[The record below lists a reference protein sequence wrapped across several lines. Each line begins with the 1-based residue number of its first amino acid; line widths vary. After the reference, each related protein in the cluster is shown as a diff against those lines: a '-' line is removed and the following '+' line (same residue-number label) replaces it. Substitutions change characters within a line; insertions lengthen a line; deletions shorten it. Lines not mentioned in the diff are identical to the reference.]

1 MKANPGITVKFE
13 SFAVEQYATVLS
25 TALAAGKG
33 GDVIHTRAYGGLE
46 QFAKAGNWAVFTF
59 NPYGPNTSNPF
70 EAVPSPAPPSRL
82 HWLGTDSLGRDVYA
96 RMIYGAR
103 ISLLVGLSVAL
114 ISVVS
119 GAVVGLLAGYFSRFD
134 AIIMRLMDGIMA
146 IPSILLAI
154 ALVALLGSSVKVV
167 IIAIAIP
174 EIPRVTRLVRAVV
187 LSVRDLPFVEAARS
201 NGTRVAKLLRRHILP
216 STVAPLIVQA
226 TYICASAILTEAGLS
241 FLGAGTPPEFP
252 TWGNMIASSRA
263 AFSAKASGGQPT
275 VTSPAPTLSAP
286 RAASRAAPRDG
297 AVSVAAK
304 APAPSIRTRC
314 AFPVR
319 TRGIF

>member
-1 MKANPGITVKFE
+1 MATDPMTVRSKVGDFIRRNPTIVVGATLLTLIT
-13 SFAVEQYATVLS
+13 
-25 TALAAGKG
+25 LAALLAPFIAR
-33 GDVIHTRAYGGLE
+33 DPIAFEPINRLR
-46 QFAKAGNWAVFTF
+46 
-59 NPYGPNTSNPF
+59 GPSADF
-70 EAVPSPAPPSRL
+70 
-82 HWLGTDSLGRDVYA
+82 WLGTDSLGRDVYA

-103 ISLLVGLSVAL
+103 ISLLVGLLVAL
-114 ISVVS
+114 ISIIS
-119 GAVVGLLAGYFSRFD
+119 GAVIGLLAGYFSKVD
-134 AIIMRLMDGIMA
+134 AVVMRLMDGIMA

-216 STVAPLIVQA
+216 STIAPLIVQA

-252 TWGNMIASSRA
+252 TWGNMIASSRLYL
-263 AFSAKASGGQPT
+263 QI
-275 VTSPAPTLSAP
+275 APWTIFAP
-286 RAASRAAPRDG
+286 GICLALVVLAVNLLGDGLRDRLDPRISRRM
-297 AVSVAAK
+297 
-304 APAPSIRTRC
+304 
-314 AFPVR
+314 
-319 TRGIF
+319 

>member
-1 MKANPGITVKFE
+1 MATDPMTVRSKIGDFIRRNPTIVVGATLLTLIT
-13 SFAVEQYATVLS
+13 
-25 TALAAGKG
+25 LAALLAPFIAR
-33 GDVIHTRAYGGLE
+33 DPIAFEPINRLR
-46 QFAKAGNWAVFTF
+46 
-59 NPYGPNTSNPF
+59 GPSADF
-70 EAVPSPAPPSRL
+70 
-82 HWLGTDSLGRDVYA
+82 WLGTDSLGRDVYA

-114 ISVVS
+114 ISIIS
-119 GAVVGLLAGYFSRFD
+119 GAVIGLLAGYFSKVD
-134 AIIMRLMDGIMA
+134 AVVMRLMDGIMA

-201 NGTRVAKLLRRHILP
+201 NGTRVTKLLRRHILP
-216 STVAPLIVQA
+216 STIAPLIVQA

-252 TWGNMIASSRA
+252 TWGNMIASSRLYL
-263 AFSAKASGGQPT
+263 QI
-275 VTSPAPTLSAP
+275 APWTIFAP
-286 RAASRAAPRDG
+286 GICLALVVLAVNLLGEGLRDRLDPRISRRM
-297 AVSVAAK
+297 
-304 APAPSIRTRC
+304 
-314 AFPVR
+314 
-319 TRGIF
+319 

>member
-1 MKANPGITVKFE
+1 MSQDAAVARNTLADFIRRNPTIVVGGVLLTLIT
-13 SFAVEQYATVLS
+13 
-25 TALAAGKG
+25 LAALLAPWIAR
-33 GDVIHTRAYGGLE
+33 DPIAFEPINRLR
-46 QFAKAGNWAVFTF
+46 
-59 NPYGPNTSNPF
+59 GPSSEF
-70 EAVPSPAPPSRL
+70 
-82 HWLGTDSLGRDVYA
+82 WLGTDSLGRDVYA

-134 AIIMRLMDGIMA
+134 AIVMRLMDGIMA

-241 FLGAGTPPEFP
+241 FLGAGTLPEFP
-252 TWGNMIASSRA
+252 TWGNMIASSRLYL
-263 AFSAKASGGQPT
+263 QI
-275 VTSPAPTLSAP
+275 APWTIFAP
-286 RAASRAAPRDG
+286 GICLALVVLAVNLLGDGLRDRLDPRISRRM
-297 AVSVAAK
+297 
-304 APAPSIRTRC
+304 
-314 AFPVR
+314 
-319 TRGIF
+319 

>member
-1 MKANPGITVKFE
+1 MNPSAPPQRSKLADFIRRNPTIMVGGILLLVIT
-13 SFAVEQYATVLS
+13 
-25 TALAAGKG
+25 LAAIFAPWIARDPIAFEPINRLKG
-33 GDVIHTRAYGGLE
+33 
-46 QFAKAGNWAVFTF
+46 
-59 NPYGPNTSNPF
+59 
-70 EAVPSPAPPSRL
+70 PSAEF
-82 HWLGTDSLGRDVYA
+82 WLGTDSLGRDVYA
-96 RMIYGAR
+96 RMVYGAR
-103 ISLLVGLSVAL
+103 ISLIVGLLVA
-114 ISVVS
+114 IITVVS
-119 GAVVGLLAGYFSRFD
+119 GSVIGLLAGYFPRID
-134 AIIMRLMDGIMA
+134 AVVMRLMDGIMA

-252 TWGNMIASSRA
+252 TWGNMIASSRLYL
-263 AFSAKASGGQPT
+263 QI
-275 VTSPAPTLSAP
+275 APWTIFAP
-286 RAASRAAPRDG
+286 GICLALVVLAVNLLGDGLRDRLDPRISRRM
-297 AVSVAAK
+297 
-304 APAPSIRTRC
+304 
-314 AFPVR
+314 
-319 TRGIF
+319 